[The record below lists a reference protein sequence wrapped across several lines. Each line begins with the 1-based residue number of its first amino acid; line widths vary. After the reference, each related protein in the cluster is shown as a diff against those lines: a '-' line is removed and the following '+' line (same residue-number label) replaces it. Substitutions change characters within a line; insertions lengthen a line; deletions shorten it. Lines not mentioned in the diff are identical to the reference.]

1 MLLASDKT
9 SGVSK
14 EQFVK
19 FWLEIS
25 DSKRT
30 DDFVSNKDILEA
42 FKKYDINGDGFI
54 TRDEIMAVISQMTFV
69 SDKEA
74 EVDKCLKD
82 MDANG
87 DGIISYAEFLV
98 KLKF

>member
-1 MLLASDKT
+1 M
-9 SGVSK
+9 
-14 EQFVK
+14 K
-19 FWLEIS
+19 FWKKINDE
-25 DSKRT
+25 RNQ
-30 DDFVSNKDILEA
+30 DDYESNDEILEA

-54 TRDEIMAVISQMTFV
+54 TKDEIMAVISQMTFV

-74 EVDKCLKD
+74 EVEKCLKD

-98 KLKF
+98 KLKI